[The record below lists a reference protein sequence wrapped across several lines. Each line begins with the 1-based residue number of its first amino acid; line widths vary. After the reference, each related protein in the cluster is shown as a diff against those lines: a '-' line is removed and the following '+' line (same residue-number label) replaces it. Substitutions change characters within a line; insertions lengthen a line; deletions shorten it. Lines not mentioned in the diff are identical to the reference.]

1 MTRAIDEKLEE
12 LRRLTGLDLSAMP
25 PIATTEQTAP
35 FLGMTTDGLQQDRYR
50 PGGPTIPFTRLG
62 RRVRYLRADVI
73 GHLLSNRCEGA
84 ARVTFSTTLA

>member
-1 MTRAIDEKLEE
+1 MTHAIEETLEE

-25 PIATTEQTAP
+25 PIADTAQTAP
-35 FLGMTTDGLQQDRYR
+35 FLGLTVEALQQDRYR

-73 GHLLSNRCEGA
+73 AHLLANRCMGA
-84 ARVTFSTTLA
+84 DT